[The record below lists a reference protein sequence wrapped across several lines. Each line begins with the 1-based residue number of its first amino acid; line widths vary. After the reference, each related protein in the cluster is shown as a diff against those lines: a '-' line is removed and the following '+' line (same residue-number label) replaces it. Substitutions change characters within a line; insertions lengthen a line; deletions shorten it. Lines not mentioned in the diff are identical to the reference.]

1 MAPHVGVA
9 HSTRPARLSPHSSPG
24 GVPLGIVNTV
34 PHTAFKL
41 VMRKLSSLLPQ
52 ARTKKEQHLEFCQ
65 AMADLKDGRFT
76 VEDKSE
82 IFDLAALAIFKDLQ
96 EGLSE
101 AEQEEELVLEEGQL
115 TAQLHHYLPS
125 YWFKALENKKSS
137 MRQQQ
142 IEEWDR
148 KVVQSFNE
156 LTRSELREDECI
168 TEVRA
173 RSPLVPPRD

>member
-1 MAPHVGVA
+1 MMLISQKKQSKPQLKWLTDIYMKERIQINQLIYLMPH
-9 HSTRPARLSPHSSPG
+9 
-24 GVPLGIVNTV
+24 
-34 PHTAFKL
+34 
-41 VMRKLSSLLPQ
+41 
-52 ARTKKEQHLEFCQ
+52 
-65 AMADLKDGRFT
+65 
-76 VEDKSE
+76 
-82 IFDLAALAIFKDLQ
+82 
-96 EGLSE
+96 E

-168 TEVRA
+168 TEVRKIVDSFRLWRVA
-173 RSPLVPPRD
+173 